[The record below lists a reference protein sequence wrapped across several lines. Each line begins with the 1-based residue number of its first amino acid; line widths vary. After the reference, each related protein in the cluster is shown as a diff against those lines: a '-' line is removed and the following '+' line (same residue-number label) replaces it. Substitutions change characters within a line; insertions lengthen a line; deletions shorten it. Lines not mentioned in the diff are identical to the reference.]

1 MNRLPIFL
9 LCFVFT
15 PVFAHP
21 GFENTIVKGGATF
34 KADLLVTHGCGNSPT
49 IKIVVDVPE
58 AILAITPGVKP
69 GWNVEL
75 VESPLTTARTVFGKE
90 VSQYTSKIIWSGGV
104 LSSDY
109 FDVFPFIV
117 LAPQI
122 TATLYFPTTQH
133 CVEGTAEYIA
143 IPDASNKD
151 EHLPN
156 GAPSLIV
163 VPGGDG
169 SAH

>member
-1 MNRLPIFL
+1 M
-9 LCFVFT
+9 
-15 PVFAHP
+15 
-21 GFENTIVKGGATF
+21 
-34 KADLLVTHGCGNSPT
+34 
-49 IKIVVDVPE
+49 
-58 AILAITPGVKP
+58 AITPGVKP

-117 LAPQI
+117 LAPQK

-133 CVEGTAEYIA
+133 CVEGMEEYTV

-151 EHLPN
+151 EHLPY
-156 GAPSLIV
+156 GAPSLTV
-163 VPGGDG
+163 VPRGDG
-169 SAH
+169 FAH